1 MLKKDR
7 YAKSKET
14 WCGINSPHLSEEQA
28 DVVVF
33 GIPFDEGVSYRAG
46 AADAAGR

>member
-14 WCGINSPHLSEEQA
+14 WCGINNPHLSEKQV

-33 GIPFDEGVSYRAG
+33 GIPFAAWASSRARG
-46 AADAAGR
+46 FDAP